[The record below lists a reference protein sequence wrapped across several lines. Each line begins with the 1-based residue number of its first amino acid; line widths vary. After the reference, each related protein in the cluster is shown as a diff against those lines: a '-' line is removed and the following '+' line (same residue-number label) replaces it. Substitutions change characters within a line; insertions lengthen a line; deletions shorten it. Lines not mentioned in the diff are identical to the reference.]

1 MSALDQMYQQV
12 ILDHAKEKHGH
23 GLRDVEGALGES
35 KQYNPLCG
43 DEVTVRVALTE
54 LDGGSP
60 RVADV
65 SWEGEGCSISQASVS
80 VLHDLLA
87 GHRLSEAEQVVD
99 AFRTMIRS
107 RGEIEGD
114 EEVLGDAAAFQ
125 GVSRLVSR
133 VKCAMLGWTA
143 FEAAVLAARAASGTV
158 EESAAPGTRPAATQ
172 SEGSTPGSGIEENR

>member
-1 MSALDQMYQQV
+1 MNSLDQMYQQV

-23 GLRDVEGALGES
+23 GLRDAFPGAESAAAQAVSLGES

-43 DEVTVRVALTE
+43 DEVTVRVALSGVE
-54 LDGGSP
+54 SGHPQVL
-60 RVADV
+60 DV

-80 VLHDLLA
+80 VLHDLLTD
-87 GHRLSEAEQVVD
+87 RSLEQAEGVVE

-107 RGEIEGD
+107 RGEVEPD
-114 EEVLGDAAAFQ
+114 EDVLGDAAAFH

-143 FEAAVLAARAASGTV
+143 FEAAVLAARAAT
-158 EESAAPGTRPAATQ
+158 AAPT
-172 SEGSTPGSGIEENR
+172 EEDR

>member
-12 ILDHAKEKHGH
+12 ILDHAKEKHGR
-23 GLRDVEGALGES
+23 GLRDPRPTPEGAAAEAISLGES

-43 DEVTVRVALTE
+43 DEVTVRVALTDVE
-54 LDGGSP
+54 SGHP
-60 RVADV
+60 RVLDI

-80 VLHDLLA
+80 VLYDLLA
-87 GHRLSEAEQVVD
+87 DRPLDEDEAVVE

-107 RGEIEGD
+107 RGEVEPD
-114 EEVLGDAAAFQ
+114 EDVLGDAAAFQ

-143 FEAAVLAARAASGTV
+143 FEAAVLAARAATATPT
-158 EESAAPGTRPAATQ
+158 EEDR
-172 SEGSTPGSGIEENR
+172 